1 MAVRGE
7 GGVEDLCLEML
18 LHIAPLSQFMYSI
31 LGYFCNCR
39 VGKPE
44 SETDCHTKHVR
55 NSSCRMWLD

>member
-31 LGYFCNCR
+31 PGYFCNCR
-39 VGKPE
+39 VGENLK
-44 SETDCHTKHVR
+44 VR
-55 NSSCRMWLD
+55 LTATPNMCVTVLAACG

>member
-7 GGVEDLCLEML
+7 GGVEDLGLEML

-31 LGYFCNCR
+31 LGYFC
-39 VGKPE
+39 E
-44 SETDCHTKHVR
+44 SETDCHTKHMR

>member
-31 LGYFCNCR
+31 LGYFCNC
-39 VGKPE
+39 KPE
-44 SETDCHTKHVR
+44 SETDCHTKHVLPHVAR
-55 NSSCRMWLD
+55 LG